1 MQPITI
7 FFDVNRLKLCWFL
20 HMGKA
25 ASWQINEKFYLIR
38 FVNKVSLSLLF
49 LKSFYGNVYGI

>member
-25 ASWQINEKFYLIR
+25 AS
-38 FVNKVSLSLLF
+38 
-49 LKSFYGNVYGI
+49 